1 MLDEL
6 IEPAR
11 PEPNQF
17 VSQQQQPQ
25 AGAQQA
31 NGDFDLLSMGQEQ
44 ETAGGANI
52 APTLD
57 VKTQLKK
64 FHGNNTAKL
73 YEDPYLQLGIKASY
87 ECATP
92 KRKRNLLS

>member
-6 IEPAR
+6 YGPA
-11 PEPNQF
+11 PSQL
-17 VSQQQQPQ
+17 VSHQQQSQ

-57 VKTQLKK
+57 VRTQLKK
-64 FHGNNTAKL
+64 FYGNNTAKL
-73 YEDPYLQLGIKASY
+73 YEDPYLQLGVKASY
-87 ECATP
+87 ECANPNWKLRTS
-92 KRKRNLLS
+92 LS